1 MTVSPGP
8 APRRS
13 ATTTTFFVG
22 CLSRSYGC
30 TIRKRTPSRSGV
42 FLVDQTVPMTLP
54 KNIKLL
60 RFSEHFGRIT
70 KVTRRRSDNCARS
83 NVNLFALLNGAFHV
97 IFAHELCGLIS

>member
-1 MTVSPGP
+1 MAVRAAFPYAHITVSPVP

-42 FLVDQTVPMTLP
+42 FLVDHTVPMTLP
-54 KNIKLL
+54 RNIGVSSISLQTRFRSYKTL
-60 RFSEHFGRIT
+60 RVQVFDRNEPLADDI
-70 KVTRRRSDNCARS
+70 
-83 NVNLFALLNGAFHV
+83 
-97 IFAHELCGLIS
+97 